1 MLTKM
6 LSVRKCIR
14 ASLAVQNMGV
24 RSASSWNPFKKDKK
38 SEMYE
43 IAEES
48 EEMQQYQK
56 QLEALER
63 DAREEYIQSKRNKS
77 RLSASDR
84 QILHGKPPYVGVSF
98 QYNDSHRNRDFKQ
111 SMLGRYG
118 SKSTGINPGELWPTQ
133 NDVELAKEYENLYQ
147 PAPLR
152 QMIDD
157 IQLSKEKLIQKRM
170 ERESRIEENLE
181 KHDAQLAAWQKRVDA
196 RSRLAQ
202 GATDRRNRILAELK
216 EEFGYDVNPT
226 DEIMKTRIQDREK
239 VLAKEEREVKKAAR
253 AAEKAARATAEAEAK
268 E

>member
-1 MLTKM
+1 M
-6 LSVRKCIR
+6 LSVRKCVQ

-24 RSASSWNPFKKDKK
+24 RSASSWNPFKKGNKK

-43 IAEES
+43 VPEES
-48 EEMQQYQK
+48 EEMQEYQK
-56 QLEALER
+56 QLETLER
-63 DAREEYIQSKRNKS
+63 EARDEYIQSKRNKS

-98 QYNDSHRNRDFKQ
+98 QYNDAHRSRKFKQ
-111 SMLGRYG
+111 SMFGRYG

-147 PAPLR
+147 PAPVR

-157 IQLSKEKLIQKRM
+157 INKSKEDLKQKRM
-170 ERESRIEENLE
+170 ARERLIAENMA
-181 KHDAQLAAWQKRVDA
+181 KHDAQLAAWQSRVNS
-196 RSRLAQ
+196 RSLLAQ
-202 GATDRRNRILAELK
+202 GAMDRRNRILAELK

-239 VLAKEEREVKKAAR
+239 VLAKEERELKKQIR
-253 AAEKAARATAEAEAK
+253 AEKAALKAAEVK